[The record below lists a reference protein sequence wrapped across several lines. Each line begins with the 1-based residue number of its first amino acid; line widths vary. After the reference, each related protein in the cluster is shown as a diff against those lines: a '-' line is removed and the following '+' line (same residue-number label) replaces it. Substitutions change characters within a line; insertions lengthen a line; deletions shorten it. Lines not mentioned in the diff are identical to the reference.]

1 MILNISGRTDI
12 VAFYTSWFIK
22 RYNEGYVDVRNPF
35 YNKKVSRIYFSDVE
49 LIVFCTKNPLPIIP
63 YLKIIKQ
70 PIVFQVTLTPYKKD
84 IEPNV
89 MDKSKIIDGIKQVSE
104 MVGIENTYVR
114 YDPILIND
122 IYTIDYHIKAFR
134 RLCCLLNGYI
144 KHIIVSFVDN
154 YKNVENNAKYL
165 NLKEFSDNDY
175 KEIGESFSKIASDND
190 ISIQTCYESNKLVEY
205 GFKNIPCLSK
215 EYALKLTG
223 KKYKKWQ
230 ARKCDCVEMVD
241 IGAYNSCNH
250 LCKYCYANY
259 DEKKVK
265 ENIKTH
271 DINSSLLLGHIEED
285 DEIVVRKNG

>member
-1 MILNISGRTDI
+1 MILNVSGRTDI
-12 VAFYTSWFIK
+12 VAFYTPWFIK

-49 LIVFCTKNPLPIIP
+49 LLFFCTKNPLPIIP

-70 PIVFQVTLTPYKKD
+70 PIVFHVTLTPYKCD
-84 IEPNV
+84 IEPSV
-89 MDKSKIIDGIKQVSE
+89 IEKSKIIDGIKQISE
-104 MVGIENTYVR
+104 IVGIENTYVR

-122 IYTIDYHIKAFR
+122 TYTIDYHIKAFR
-134 RLCCLLNGYI
+134 RLCSLLNGYI
-144 KHIIVSFVDN
+144 KNIIVSFVDN

-165 NLKEFSDNDY
+165 KLKEFSENDY

-190 ISIQTCYESNKLVEY
+190 ISIQTCYESDKLVEY

-215 EYALKLTG
+215 KYALKLTG
-223 KKYKKWQ
+223 KKYRKWQ

-265 ENIKTH
+265 ENIKMH
-271 DINSSLLLGHIEED
+271 DINSSLLLGHIEAD
-285 DEIVVRKNG
+285 DEIVVRKNR